1 MSDPQEGRK
10 RPSYTEKQ
18 MKIPAVALQRS
29 NRTSLL
35 WYQGASQV
43 VQLVNNMPANEGDT
57 RDVGSTPGSGRS
69 LGEGNDNPVQYYCL
83 GNSMDRGA
91 WQTAAHVV
99 TKSETRLSVHTHTHT
114 HRHTHTPLWYQVD
127 VSQASSF

>member
-57 RDVGSTPGSGRS
+57 RDVGLIPGLGKSS
-69 LGEGNDNPVQYYCL
+69 GEGNGKPFWYFCL
-83 GNSMDRGA
+83 A
-91 WQTAAHVV
+91 
-99 TKSETRLSVHTHTHT
+99 K
-114 HRHTHTPLWYQVD
+114 
-127 VSQASSF
+127 FK